1 MTDHPPEAPPHPPQ
15 EREELTKAVA
25 MKKESKVW
33 EIESGVLLNVR
44 GFLFC
49 GVYKSVGAGPGGC
62 PRMNS
67 DLIEIVHFLMK
78 NGRRFVEQRPPLC

>member
-1 MTDHPPEAPPHPPQ
+1 METIADSSQVNEIKN
-15 EREELTKAVA
+15 EKNTGKAVA

-49 GVYKSVGAGPGGC
+49 GVYNSVGAGPGGH

-67 DLIEIVHFLMK
+67 DLIEIVHLLMK
-78 NGRRFVEQRPPLC
+78 NVESWILV